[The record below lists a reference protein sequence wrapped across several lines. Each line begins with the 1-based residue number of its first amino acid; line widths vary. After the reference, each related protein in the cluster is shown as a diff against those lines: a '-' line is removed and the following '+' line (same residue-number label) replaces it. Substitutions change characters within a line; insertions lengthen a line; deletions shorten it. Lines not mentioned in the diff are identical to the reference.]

1 MVTVSEIRVF
11 FYKIVETRETVEII
25 REEIESEVLDFV
37 PFKYFDRMLSNLQ
50 ISLIWEE
57 MHRRKLYSSWIKY
70 WVWWRNQEMKQ

>member
-37 PFKYFDRMLSNLQ
+37 PFKDFDRMLSNLQ

>member
-37 PFKYFDRMLSNLQ
+37 PFKDFDRMLSNLQ
-50 ISLIWEE
+50 ISLI
-57 MHRRKLYSSWIKY
+57 
-70 WVWWRNQEMKQ
+70 